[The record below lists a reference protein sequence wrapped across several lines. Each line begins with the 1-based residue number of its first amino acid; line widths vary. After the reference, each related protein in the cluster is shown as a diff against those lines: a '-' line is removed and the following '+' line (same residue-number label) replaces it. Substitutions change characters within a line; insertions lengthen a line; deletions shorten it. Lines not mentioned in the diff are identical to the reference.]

1 MAVGVQADPSK
12 GSAAWWEAHRQTMT
26 PYEFLRECL
35 PGGPHLLGR
44 IVVGRLSPDV
54 RPIPATAERCPACGL
69 TYRVLADEGSMHPCP
84 ECGTDPE
91 PPFEPPLD
99 FSFGS
104 ADSRGGESA
113 AGGLRLDVPPTPNSR
128 SPAPTASRPCR
139 TAIIHEDRVHHPARP
154 AAVGDHDLRPAPI
167 HLDRAPHVVPDPGPG
182 PGDLPRDPARSGR
195 AGGRARVPVQGLR
208 APGAVRP
215 LLPLP
220 PADRMTAGA
229 AARKRVPKPIIALA
243 APTGIGR

>member
-167 HLDRAPHVVPDPGPG
+167 HLDRAGPG
-182 PGDLPRDPARSGR
+182 PRSGR
-195 AGGRARVPVQGLR
+195 SSARPCSIRSRRRSSPRSGAG
-208 APGAVRP
+208 
-215 LLPLP
+215 
-220 PADRMTAGA
+220 TAGA
-229 AARKRVPKPIIALA
+229 GRGPSSASAAASRSHDGGGGGA
-243 APTGIGR
+243 